1 MCAYSTLSHPLLPA
15 GSRQA
20 GHRFGEYLERV
31 MPLIVQYVAVDDDEL
46 REYCI
51 SACEAFTLRC
61 PKEITHHLPT
71 VSSLLLGVMM
81 GECRDELKS
90 LLLV

>member
-1 MCAYSTLSHPLLPA
+1 
-15 GSRQA
+15 
-20 GHRFGEYLERV
+20 

-61 PKEITHHLPT
+61 PKEITHHLAT
-71 VSSLLLGVMM
+71 VSNWWRKNITSFAMGSLV
-81 GECRDELKS
+81 
-90 LLLV
+90 

>member
-1 MCAYSTLSHPLLPA
+1 
-15 GSRQA
+15 
-20 GHRFGEYLERV
+20 
-31 MPLIVQYVAVDDDEL
+31 MPLVVQYVAVDDDEL

-71 VSSLLLGVMM
+71 VGNTSLICVLQESMKPNCHSINNIIQFICVFFI
-81 GECRDELKS
+81 
-90 LLLV
+90 